1 MGWVKIG
8 LSSFVALM
16 RDETGKC
23 HYQVKFRDCPAI
35 LHQSRKP
42 CRPLDLMTDTARG
55 CLSQWEVEMLRWI
68 FWSFSRGGISYQCR
82 PLVLMTD
89 TAFTNGKL
97 GYSVADCMYLT
108 FEPFPFLVALQSY
121 SEQEKATKW
130 QIIINCFSLSAD
142 KWPFSSAWN
151 FSEKPTLFK
160 PAGITVP
167 VVAKLYLTIQLRPQ
181 FSENGRFTLKRLG

>member
-1 MGWVKIG
+1 MGNW
-8 LSSFVALM
+8 
-16 RDETGKC
+16 D
-23 HYQVKFRDCPAI
+23 I
-35 LHQSRKP
+35 LLLIV
-42 CRPLDLMTDTARG
+42 CI
-55 CLSQWEVEMLRWI
+55 W
-68 FWSFSRGGISYQCR
+68 
-82 PLVLMTD
+82 
-89 TAFTNGKL
+89 KL
-97 GYSVADCMYLT
+97 G
-108 FEPFPFLVALQSY
+108 PFPFLVALQCSY

-181 FSENGRFTLKRLG
+181 FSENDRFTLKRLGQNIKHRKNCECCHHHSLFKGHNVNVNIVVLNCQKWNQCLKCQVSGHRSLGLFFEGVL